1 MYSNKTLRG
10 FRVSFPKIV
19 VFHWLDYS
27 RYTLKPSETV
37 LSINP
42 KVDEVQKRL
51 CEGFKVV
58 SRMSE
63 AGLKSLAENEGKP
76 VDAA

>member
-42 KVDEVQKRL
+42 KYLTDGIISVIQVIYDN
-51 CEGFKVV
+51 
-58 SRMSE
+58 S
-63 AGLKSLAENEGKP
+63 
-76 VDAA
+76 